1 MGLGAMMSAAQ
12 KRQDEDEILRVKA
25 FGRALENE
33 ISQALDSIRLW
44 PKAQLVRIMMPTST
58 EEHMRFAGAWSPTT
72 ERHTQTQQAV
82 SFAGFEYS
90 VQLEMSKA
98 LRRELCQ
105 NSSALEAF

>member
-1 MGLGAMMSAAQ
+1 MMSEAQ
-12 KRQDEDEILRVKA
+12 KSCNEDNMERVRA
-25 FGRALENE
+25 FGRALECE
-33 ISQALDSIRLW
+33 IAQALNFTRLW
-44 PKAQLVRIMMPTST
+44 PKAQLVRVMMPTST
-58 EEHMRFAGAWSPTT
+58 EEHMRFAGAWSPST

-105 NSSALEAF
+105 NESA